1 MKNIFVEVEFIDS
14 NDKVIKKDDIIIEEI
29 YFNIIKDY
37 VKYIDAVIIK

>member
-29 YFNIIKDY
+29 YLNIIKDY
-37 VKYIDAVIIK
+37 VKYIDVVIIK

>member
-1 MKNIFVEVEFIDS
+1 MKNIFVKVEFIDS

-29 YFNIIKDY
+29 YLNIIKDY

>member
-29 YFNIIKDY
+29 YFNIIKNY